1 MSRVL
6 FWLLLIPCAPCGA
19 QDWRPERAIEIVA
32 GSAAG
37 GAQDRTARAMQRIL
51 KERNLINVAIN
62 AVNKPGGGGVL
73 SQAYL
78 NQHAGDAHYITVAS
92 PSLLLSQISSGGKS
106 DYQSLTPLALLFSE
120 YIVIAVREDSPL
132 KSGRDLVQRLKADP
146 SSVNVA
152 VATTRGG
159 VQHVAVGLLAKAA
172 GADVRKLKVVVFNAG
187 SESITAV
194 LGGHVDIVSTA
205 AANAAQQVQAGRL
218 RVLGVAAPHRLEGLY
233 ASVPTWKEQG
243 YETVASSW
251 RSVLA
256 PKGISAAQT
265 AFWDDTLSRLVKLPE
280 WNEDVKKNHWVNNY
294 LDSKASRAYFA
305 SQTDELRGVL
315 GDLLAK

>member
-1 MSRVL
+1 MRKIV
-6 FWLLLIPCAPCGA
+6 FFVWLLLCASSSA
-19 QDWRPERAIEIVA
+19 QEWRPERAIEIVA

-51 KERNLINVAIN
+51 KERNLINVAIGV
-62 AVNKPGGGGVL
+62 VNKPGGGGTL

-92 PSLLLSQISSGGKS
+92 PSLLLNQISGGSKS
-106 DYQSLTPLALLFSE
+106 DPQGLTPLALLFSE
-120 YIVIAVREDSPL
+120 YIVIAVRDDSPL

-146 SSVNVA
+146 SSVSVA
-152 VATTRGG
+152 VATARGG
-159 VQHVAVGLLAKAA
+159 VQHVAAGLLTKAA

-187 SESITAV
+187 SESIAAV

-205 AANAAQQVQAGRL
+205 AANAAQHVQSGRL
-218 RVLGVAAPHRLEGLY
+218 RVLGVAAPNRLEGLY
-233 ASVPTWKEQG
+233 ASAPTWKEQG
-243 YETVASSW
+243 YDTVASNW

-280 WNEDVKKNHWVNNY
+280 WNDDVKKNYWVNNY
-294 LDSKASRAYFA
+294 LDSRASRAYFA
-305 SQTDELRGVL
+305 SQVDELRGVL